1 MMRKTRLGRH
11 ILALVVASLG
21 LLRPYSAYAAL
32 TVTSCTLSTPA
43 GMVFNTTL
51 LSGLQSTTS
60 VTLNCNTYGIG
71 NATVTINLS
80 AGSSGSVSQRTQ
92 KQGAT
97 ANVLTYN
104 LYQDIGN
111 LTLWGNTTANQ
122 YSQKITA
129 NVVNQVITIYGKIDS
144 TTANQSQPVGSY
156 SDPIIT
162 ATVNWP

>member
-21 LLRPYSAYAAL
+21 LLLPYSAYAAL

-80 AGSSGSVSQRTQ
+80 AGSSASVAQRNL
-92 KQGAT
+92 KQNSTG
-97 ANVLTYN
+97 VLTYN
-104 LYQDIGN
+104 LYKDSGYVN
-111 LTLWGNTTANQ
+111 LWGNTTANQ
-122 YSQKITA
+122 YSQIISA

-144 TTANQSQPVGSY
+144 STANQSQPVGSY

>member
-1 MMRKTRLGRH
+1 MIRKTRLDRR
-11 ILALVVASLG
+11 ILALLVASLG
-21 LLRPYSAYAAL
+21 LLLPYSAYAAL

-60 VTLNCNTYGIG
+60 VTLNCSTTGAG

-80 AGSSGSVSQRTQ
+80 AGSSASVAQRNL
-92 KQGAT
+92 KQNST
-97 ANVLTYN
+97 DVLTYN
-104 LYQDIGN
+104 LYQDSGYVN
-111 LTLWGNTTANQ
+111 LWGNTAANQ
-122 YSQKITA
+122 FSQKITA

-144 TTANQSQPVGSY
+144 TTANQSQPVGTY

-162 ATVNWP
+162 ASVNW